1 MPKFVAILRLLLVAL
16 VLNVPTLG
24 LATEPAD
31 LPPCPSQA
39 EQPDVAGLIKRTQRL
54 LEGAS
59 STAVMTMTI
68 RTPSWSRTLKLQTWA
83 KGRELALVRV
93 LEGGPRD
100 TGMMTLKRDK
110 QLWNWLPQA
119 ARVMKLP
126 SAMLGDGWMGSDLTN
141 DDLVRGSSL
150 VDDFDAKLI
159 GIVKLSGGDAW
170 QVVLTAKPNA
180 PVVWGKLELQIDRA
194 RCLPVQERFFDEDG
208 KPLRTLQFSDFR
220 TAGWRHFPAKTT
232 VIPEEKGRETVLQYL
247 ELQFDVAIPDD
258 TFSLQR
264 LRQGR

>member
-1 MPKFVAILRLLLVAL
+1 MRWLTSLCAL
-16 VLNVPTLG
+16 AVLAVPTALM
-24 LATEPAD
+24 ADEPAD

-39 EQPDVAGLIKRTQRL
+39 EKPDVARLIQRIQRL
-54 LEGAS
+54 LEGTS

-68 RTPSWSRTLKLQTWA
+68 RTPTWSRTLKLQTWA
-83 KGRELALVRV
+83 KGRDLALVRV

-141 DDLVRGSSL
+141 DDLVRGTSL
-150 VDDFDAKLI
+150 VDDFDAKVT
-159 GIVKLSGGDAW
+159 GIAKLASGDAW
-170 QVVLTAKPNA
+170 NVVLTAKPNA
-180 PVVWGKLELQIDRA
+180 PTVWGKLELQIDRA
-194 RCLPVQERFFDEDG
+194 RCLPVLERFFDEDG
-208 KPLRTLQFSDFR
+208 KPVRTLQFSDFR

-232 VIPEEKGRETVLQYL
+232 VIPEAKGRETVLQYL
-247 ELQFDVAIPDD
+247 EFQFDVAIPDD